1 MSHPTVAV
9 AVIRDNPPGVLV
21 AEDFGVLHRALAVR
35 LVARADRRMFS
46 PELLER
52 LQNALLEEKWSDAVA
67 LWIKHTGIPIDVY
80 TEDVLTSEH
89 FPAALLSAQMQFSP
103 LFDEPSDAGPAN

>member
-9 AVIRDNPPGVLV
+9 AVIRDNPPSVLV

-35 LVARADRRMFS
+35 LVARADRRIFS
-46 PELLER
+46 PELLQQ
-52 LQNALLEEKWSDAVA
+52 LQDALLEEKWSDAVA
-67 LWIKHTGIPIDVY
+67 MWIKNTGIPIDVY

-103 LFDEPSDAGPAN
+103 LFAER

>member
-35 LVARADRRMFS
+35 LVARADRRIFS
-46 PELLER
+46 SELLER
-52 LQNALLEEKWSDAVA
+52 LQSALLEEKWSDAVA

-80 TEDVLTSEH
+80 TEDVLTAED

-103 LFDEPSDAGPAN
+103 LFDEPHDAGPTN

>member
-9 AVIRDNPPGVLV
+9 AVIRDNPPSIIV

-35 LVARADRRMFS
+35 LVARADHNFFA
-46 PELLER
+46 PEQ
-52 LQNALLEEKWSDAVA
+52 LQQLQEALLEEKWSDAVA
-67 LWIKHTGIPIDVY
+67 MWIKHTGIPIDVY

-103 LFDEPSDAGPAN
+103 LFAER